1 MIIRASNQLDNNSPY
16 SYVSSSLA
24 SGVTTVPVKNINA
37 FQANWAIQLGK
48 TGEEL
53 AEIVLLGTAT
63 PSGTAVTTTTATRY
77 AHPTDTPV
85 YAIKYNQIIFMR
97 SVTGTAGT
105 AYDMT
110 DGTVAITPDSEYTQI
125 DDPQGSATYAYKARF
140 RNSVLGVGYDS
151 PDSDWIT
158 PSGFTFY
165 SLAKLRSRVKEAL
178 FSAGYIKYES
188 SIDDWINEW
197 VEQMTNSAIKVNQGY
212 AMGTTSVAFG
222 TAGLGTITVSDFKQ
236 PRKVEITYDGVS
248 YENSTEIPLN
258 RFSESDS
265 FTSVYPQ
272 HSWNGDTTFQVR
284 PQSTGG
290 TARISYYALGQKLT
304 NDTDELTLTLRG
316 YTTGCIEY
324 ALYRAY
330 DNDEKHDTADR
341 HYGKFV
347 EQKSNFISEI
357 TPRDLTGPKVI
368 DLVEELSG
376 RTDDLEYFS

>member
-1 MIIRASNQLDNNSPY
+1 MLIQARNTLDVRALN
-16 SYVSSSLA
+16 SYVSSNIA
-24 SGVTTVPVKNINA
+24 AGVGTVPVKNINSFA
-37 FQANWAIQLGK
+37 ANQAVQLGK

-53 AEIVLLGTAT
+53 SEIKLISSGA
-63 PSGTAVTTTTATRY
+63 PSGTAIVLTANTTY

-85 YAIKYNQIIFMR
+85 YAIKYDKMIFKR
-97 SVTGTAGT
+97 STSGTAGT
-105 AYDMT
+105 AT
-110 DGTVAITPDSEYTQI
+110 AITSGTVSIAPDSEYTQF
-125 DDPQGSATYAYKARF
+125 DDTSALSTYAYKACYL
-140 RNSVLGVGYDS
+140 NSVTGEIS
-151 PDSDWIT
+151 SDSDWIT
-158 PSGFTFY
+158 PSGLTFY
-165 SLAKLRSRVKEAL
+165 SLSKLRSRVKEAL
-178 FSAGYIKYES
+178 FSAGYIKFES

-236 PRKVEITYDGVS
+236 PRKVEITYNGML

-290 TARISYYALGQKLT
+290 TARISYYALGQKLI
-304 NDTDELTLTLRG
+304 NDIDELTLTLRG

-357 TPRDLTGPKVI
+357 TPRDQTGPKII
-368 DLVEELSG
+368 DMVEELSG